1 MGDCESSYT
10 QDHSEEESRQVLY
23 PLQRAP
29 ESGVRMER
37 THLSSLSV
45 PNHWLFPS
53 QTAHS
58 SENSCVPRIK
68 DPEASELLVS
78 ISTHPY
84 LLLNDPLSSLK
95 K

>member
-29 ESGVRMER
+29 ESGVKMER

-45 PNHWLFPS
+45 PNHGSFPHKLHIAQRTPAS
-53 QTAHS
+53 R
-58 SENSCVPRIK
+58 ELRIQR
-68 DPEASELLVS
+68 
-78 ISTHPY
+78 
-84 LLLNDPLSSLK
+84 PLSCLCQYLYILTCS
-95 K
+95 